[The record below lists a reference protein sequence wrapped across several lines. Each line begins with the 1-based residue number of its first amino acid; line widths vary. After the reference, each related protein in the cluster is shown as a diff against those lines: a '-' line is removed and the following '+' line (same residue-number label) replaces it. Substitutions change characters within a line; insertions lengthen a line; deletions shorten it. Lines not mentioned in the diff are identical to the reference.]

1 MWTCLSLRTLN
12 ENGAGCTICL
22 EASEAACAGGA
33 ALYQLQALQGDGM
46 VHAKR
51 SVAAGNRRHGGHR
64 GGTSETAARRQES
77 AKQQGRALGGWH
89 SMDKH
94 CMVGGGWA
102 SRGLTVMASGDVRK
116 A

>member
-1 MWTCLSLRTLN
+1 MKIVLGAQCAWKPPKLRVL
-12 ENGAGCTICL
+12 GVLHCI
-22 EASEAACAGGA
+22 S
-33 ALYQLQALQGDGM
+33 LQGDGM